1 MARWFSLLSAYHHI
15 SPLFRPLM
23 PLLVQARLR
32 QGKEEASRTHE
43 RYGVASHARPHGTV
57 VWVHG
62 ASVGESLSVL
72 PLLTA
77 LLQRMPHLSI
87 VMTTV
92 TVSAAQLL
100 RERLPAAA
108 IHQYSCFDVPCY
120 AERFLVHWRPQMVLW
135 LESELWLNQL
145 TAIHRRH
152 IPLFLLGGRLS
163 KRSFRRWQR
172 APSIIKKVL
181 SYFDV
186 IFAQSCV
193 EADRFSQLSGRHRI
207 TVANLKMIPPSV
219 SVDAHKRRWLQ
230 HQLQGRHCWLAASTH
245 DGEEAMMVA
254 CHRYLCE
261 HFSDLVTI
269 IAPRHARRGDAI
281 AAAITAANIP
291 LARRSRD
298 DSLPPHQGIYLA
310 DTMGEMPLLYES
322 VPVSVIGGSLVN
334 HGGHNPLEA
343 ARAKTAVLFGQYMDN
358 FQPLAQE
365 LIDHKG
371 AHMVTNERQLSQQLH
386 TLLANE
392 DECRKMSSA
401 AAAFAHETGRHVLD
415 DYLERILPWLS
426 SP

>member
-1 MARWFSLLSAYHHI
+1 MLDSFSLLSAYRHI
-15 SPLFRPLM
+15 SSVFHPLM
-23 PLLVQARLR
+23 PLLTRTRLW
-32 QGKEEASRTHE
+32 QGKEEASRTQE

-57 VWVHG
+57 IWVHG

-72 PLLTA
+72 PLLEA
-77 LLQRMPHLSI
+77 LLQRLPHLSI

-92 TVSAAQLL
+92 TVSAAQLV
-100 RERLPAAA
+100 RQRLPIA
-108 IHQYSCFDVPCY
+108 IHQYSCYDVPRY
-120 AERFLVHWRPQMVLW
+120 AERFLAHWRPQMVLW

-163 KRSFRRWQR
+163 KRSFERWQR
-172 APSIIKKVL
+172 VPSVIRKIL

-186 IFAQSCV
+186 IFAQSFV
-193 EADRFSQLSGRHRI
+193 EAHRLSQLSGRHRI
-207 TVANLKMIPPSV
+207 TVANLKMIPPSA
-219 SVDAHKRRWLQ
+219 SVDATKRHWLNQ
-230 HQLQGRHCWLAASTH
+230 QLQGRHCWLAASTH

-291 LARRSRD
+291 LARRSHED
-298 DSLPPHQGIYLA
+298 ALSFQQGIYLA

-322 VPVSVIGGSLVN
+322 VPVSFIGGSLVN

-343 ARAKTAVLFGQYMDN
+343 ARAKTAVLFGQHMDN
-358 FQPLAQE
+358 FQPLAQD

-371 AHMVTNERQLSQQLH
+371 AHMVTDEHQLSKQLH
-386 TLLANE
+386 HLLTN
-392 DECRKMSSA
+392 DTDCQNISFA